1 MALSNAIGTTLQVDY
16 GLSDNDLAQISLYS
30 TVLAGAGCVIGGFL
44 GDLFGLRKMIA
55 LFYAL
60 SALPGIYLAMSWGAN
75 PALPAISR
83 RPCLPSSCWPG

>member
-1 MALSNAIGTTLQVDY
+1 
-16 GLSDNDLAQISLYS
+16 
-30 TVLAGAGCVIGGFL
+30 
-44 GDLFGLRKMIA
+44 MIA

-83 RPCLPSSCWPG
+83 ETMFAVFLLAGLTTGLHYGIAAGVFMSLKFFASRLVTM